1 MRKEKVV
8 SFMALQYQLPA
19 LIMNNLILHYLVR
32 LIRIPTY
39 ACYIIT
45 IICKILVIIRMF
57 CCCLTIPRIIS
68 LCNILLLGLT

>member
-45 IICKILVIIRMF
+45 VICKILVII
-57 CCCLTIPRIIS
+57 
-68 LCNILLLGLT
+68 